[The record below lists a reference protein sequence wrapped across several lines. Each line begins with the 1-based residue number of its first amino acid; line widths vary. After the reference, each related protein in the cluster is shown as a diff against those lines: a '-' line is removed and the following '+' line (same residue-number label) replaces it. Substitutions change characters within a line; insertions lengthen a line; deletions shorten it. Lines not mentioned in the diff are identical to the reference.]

1 MSGMVNHMDDIVS
14 HYVEEKEKAKFDKLE
29 LIEDDVSIDSLDSE
43 KMMEVR
49 YFKEKLL
56 QYVEHIV
63 KRQDSKN
70 PLSKM
75 ETFEVETASRR
86 VLKELLEEF
95 AKIRD
100 DQTKNIS
107 QIQAADT
114 WNKRKIEYLEN
125 GLGKMQRQMF
135 STTTFE
141 KRLGLIEVKL

>member
-1 MSGMVNHMDDIVS
+1 MSGMVNHLDDIVS

-107 QIQAADT
+107 
-114 WNKRKIEYLEN
+114 
-125 GLGKMQRQMF
+125 
-135 STTTFE
+135 
-141 KRLGLIEVKL
+141 